1 MNVKQILGL
10 TALALAAG
18 SALAQDGSGTRA
30 EVRQEV
36 LAARAAH
43 TLIPAGEGVTP
54 EYPRAS
60 DRASDVSRAQ
70 VRQEVLQARAAG
82 QLEPAGEGSL
92 EDGVY
97 AKAVAEP
104 STLARSEVKEQV
116 LEARANGELVPA
128 GEGEMPAGEAAG
140 VRTAR
145 GPSERGNFLALFH
158 RSR

>member
-18 SALAQDGSGTRA
+18 SALAQDGSVTRA

-43 TLIPAGEGVTP
+43 TLIPAGEGITP
-54 EYPRAS
+54 EYPRVG
-60 DRASDVSRAQ
+60 RASDVSRAQ

-97 AKAVAEP
+97 ARAVAAP

-128 GEGEMPAGEAAG
+128 GEGEMPAGEAAA

-145 GPSERGNFLALFH
+145 GPSAPGNFFALFH